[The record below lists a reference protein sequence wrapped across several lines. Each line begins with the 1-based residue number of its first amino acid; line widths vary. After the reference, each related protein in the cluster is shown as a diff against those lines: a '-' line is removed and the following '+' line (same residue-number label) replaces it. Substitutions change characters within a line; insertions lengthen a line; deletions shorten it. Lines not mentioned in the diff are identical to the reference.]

1 MSKARKVLTVT
12 IRVVFISV
20 VLLSLIFGGMLI
32 KSCIHGNRGNGVN
45 LLNVKTSGVQI
56 LKPAKMDSIPST
68 TKKQPHLALK
78 RSKKA
83 SERSKEEMPQTK
95 FSIPFL
101 REALAIIATLAIVAI
116 MIFIFKWYK
125 KKGLGRQINLPSGDK
140 KIPEVKKARPW
151 KSKLL
156 YRASVFG
163 ALGVTA
169 YIFFDFGILTKLFNA
184 LSSTMFGVY
193 VPFMRE
199 IQIVM
204 IVIFVIGFV
213 IKTNSTI
220 RDLALGRH
228 RIWFPFVGQIP
239 FALICWIGNLCNV
252 FVLVSFGYHY
262 LVLALIKIGCNYLC
276 LEVGE
281 GHGTLAITLVSLPI
295 WVNLIRYTYKP
306 FLVSVPAFVGLVTE
320 SVFGG
325 EYYIYST
332 GLRAKYPWEVAK
344 IENYFSLKTIT
355 IPFAEDFVSS
365 DGGVVQTDGSF
376 NYCADID
383 RLDNYARTSESTIVI
398 GFTNRVKELL
408 TREIVKRTADEART
422 QITEIKVAIEAL
434 YKERKGQPKLTAH
447 DEEEYGVNFRDF
459 TIADVGYNATTQN
472 VLSSAFN
479 IKKLKDMGT
488 DLKELN
494 QSNIDNVLLVE
505 DKMKKNEN
513 VYRFIVEGLKDV
525 HPDVMKTIA
534 TAGAT
539 IANRYIHQQKKKGE
553 KDGNRNKEGTSD
565 KK

>member
-1 MSKARKVLTVT
+1 
-12 IRVVFISV
+12 
-20 VLLSLIFGGMLI
+20 
-32 KSCIHGNRGNGVN
+32 
-45 LLNVKTSGVQI
+45 
-56 LKPAKMDSIPST
+56 
-68 TKKQPHLALK
+68 
-78 RSKKA
+78 
-83 SERSKEEMPQTK
+83 
-95 FSIPFL
+95 
-101 REALAIIATLAIVAI
+101 
-116 MIFIFKWYK
+116 
-125 KKGLGRQINLPSGDK
+125 
-140 KIPEVKKARPW
+140 
-151 KSKLL
+151 
-156 YRASVFG
+156 
-163 ALGVTA
+163 
-169 YIFFDFGILTKLFNA
+169 
-184 LSSTMFGVY
+184 
-193 VPFMRE
+193 
-199 IQIVM
+199 M

-239 FALICWIGNLCNV
+239 FALLCLINNLC
-252 FVLVSFGYHY
+252 FVLILVSFGYHY

-539 IANRYIHQQKKKGE
+539 IANRYIHQQKRKEKKMATETKKEPVTKSEGDFKKVDLSLSKFAEPPDVSKVVREAQPTIEVVGKIIKVLKKIFIWVGLIVLIIFLATNKPLQE
-553 KDGNRNKEGTSD
+553 KTLSVFDNVRKGSVSGGVEATLKWWKDPSVYGANPELRSGGHLAPK
-565 KK
+565 

>member
-239 FALICWIGNLCNV
+239 FALLCLINNLC
-252 FVLVSFGYHY
+252 FVLILVSFGYHY

-295 WVNLIRYTYKP
+295 FANLMSYTYKP
-306 FLVSVPAFVGLVTE
+306 FFVSVPAFVGLVTE

-325 EYYIYST
+325 EYYIHRT
-332 GLRAKYPWEVAK
+332 GLRFKYIWEVAK
-344 IENYFSLKTIT
+344 IEEGYFSTKTIT
-355 IPFAEDFVSS
+355 VPFAEDFVSL
-365 DGGVVQTDGSF
+365 DGGVVHIEGSF
-376 NYCADID
+376 NYRPNID
-383 RLDNYARTSESTIVI
+383 RLDNYARTSESTIVL
-398 GFTNRVKELL
+398 GFTNRAKELL
-408 TREIVKRTADEART
+408 TREIVKRTADQART
-422 QITEIKVAIEAL
+422 QTKEIKVMIEAL
-434 YKERKGQPKLTAH
+434 YKEEKGQPKLTEH
-447 DEEEYGVNFRDF
+447 DEEEYGVDFLDF
-459 TIADVGYNATTQN
+459 TIADVGYDKTTQN
-472 VLSSAFN
+472 VLSTAFN
-479 IKKLKDMGT
+479 VSKLKEMSDEMGG
-488 DLKELN
+488 DNSDDNISK
-494 QSNIDNVLLVE
+494 NIDRILTFE
-505 DKMKKNEN
+505 GKMEKKET
-513 VYRFIVEGLKDV
+513 VHRFILETEGLKDI
-525 HPDVMKTIA
+525 HPDVMKAVATVGPIIA
-534 TAGAT
+534 D
-539 IANRYIHQQKKKGE
+539 RYI
-553 KDGNRNKEGTSD
+553 N
-565 KK
+565 

>member
-1 MSKARKVLTVT
+1 M
-12 IRVVFISV
+12 
-20 VLLSLIFGGMLI
+20 
-32 KSCIHGNRGNGVN
+32 
-45 LLNVKTSGVQI
+45 
-56 LKPAKMDSIPST
+56 
-68 TKKQPHLALK
+68 
-78 RSKKA
+78 
-83 SERSKEEMPQTK
+83 
-95 FSIPFL
+95 
-101 REALAIIATLAIVAI
+101 
-116 MIFIFKWYK
+116 
-125 KKGLGRQINLPSGDK
+125 
-140 KIPEVKKARPW
+140 
-151 KSKLL
+151 
-156 YRASVFG
+156 
-163 ALGVTA
+163 
-169 YIFFDFGILTKLFNA
+169 TKLFNA

-193 VPFMRE
+193 VPFMRG
-199 IQIVM
+199 IQLVM

-239 FALICWIGNLCNV
+239 FALLCLINNLC
-252 FVLVSFGYHY
+252 FVLILVSFGYHY

-539 IANRYIHQQKKKGE
+539 IANRYIHQQKRKEKKMATETKKEPVTKSEGDFKKVDLSLSKFAEPPDVSKVVREAQPTIEVVGKIIKVLKKIFIWVGLIVLIIFLATNKPLQE
-553 KDGNRNKEGTSD
+553 KTLSVFDNVRKGSVSGGVEATLKWWKDPSVYGANPELRSGGPFSAKIIIRNDSVLKFDMYYEARDGSRQKAPSREKKTPLAGSKELGVKDTRRTAGTGI
-565 KK
+565 